1 MVVFWIL
8 LIAIGVAAIALAPKD
23 AKAYHHLGLALRQ
36 RQRIEEAI
44 TALEEA
50 IKLYQQQ
57 GKTEQVEAVKTIL
70 AELQE

>member
-23 AKAYHHLGLALRQ
+23 AKSYHHLGLALRQ

-44 TALEEA
+44 TALER
-50 IKLYQQQ
+50 
-57 GKTEQVEAVKTIL
+57 
-70 AELQE
+70 AEL